1 MHVSLSENSF
11 ITAAS
16 TLKLWVVNHSY
27 LKKLKEVK
35 VLGHWS
41 TYKFSEVQTYFWC
54 FVDKGNFLSVRPADQ
69 RPRSVE
75 VRFYSRCYI
84 MKSRVNALAR
94 KIKLAIAV
102 SVDPS
107 IIFYSLDPMVSTKY
121 FTLFRFSFSVL
132 KSIFHF

>member
-11 ITAAS
+11 ITAVSA
-16 TLKLWVVNHSY
+16 LKLRVVNHSY

-54 FVDKGNFLSVRPADQ
+54 FVNKGNFLSVRPADQ

-75 VRFYSRCYI
+75 VRFHSRCYI
-84 MKSRVNALAR
+84 MKSRVNTLAR